1 MKLIKVENLA
11 IGYEAKPILEKI
23 NFEVNKGDFFC
34 IVGEN
39 GSGKSTLMKTL
50 LTLLPKLK
58 GEITLEAG
66 LKQKEFGYL
75 PQTTQIQ
82 KDFPASVEEVV
93 MSGFLNNLGFRP
105 IYNKSEKTDAKKQM
119 KALGIDHLAKK
130 SFRDLSGGQQ
140 QRVLLA
146 RCLCATKK
154 LVLLDEPVA
163 GLDVKVTKS
172 MYQTI
177 EKLNIEMG
185 ITVIM
190 ISHDINAA
198 LAYANKILYLDKNG
212 AVLYPKN
219 KFDQV
224 VGKFRKVEE

>member
-1 MKLIKVENLA
+1 MELVKVKNLA
-11 IGYEAKPILEKI
+11 IGYEGKSILEKI
-23 NFEVNKGDFFC
+23 NFEVNEGDFFC

-39 GSGKSTLMKTL
+39 GTGKSTLMKTL
-50 LTLLPKLK
+50 LTLQPKIK
-58 GEITLEAG
+58 GEIVLGAG
-66 LKQKEFGYL
+66 LIQKEFGYL

-93 MSGFLNNLGFRP
+93 ISGFLNNLGLRP
-105 IYNKSEKTDAKKQM
+105 FYNKKEKDEAKTQM
-119 KALGIDHLAKK
+119 KNLGIDHLAKK

-154 LVLLDEPVA
+154 LILLDEPVA
-163 GLDVKVTKS
+163 GLDIKVTKS

-177 EKLNIEMG
+177 EKLNKEMG

-198 LAYANKILYLDKNG
+198 LVYADKILYLGKKE

-219 KFDQV
+219 KFDV
-224 VGKFRKVEE
+224 VADKFGKGDE